1 VALCTVQEL
10 RSWLGIADSSDD
22 AELSLARDAAQDA
35 VRSYCGYSF
44 ELDAGTSAKVFV
56 ASSPKVLDLG
66 AVGTSIG
73 SSTGLAIATDVN
85 DVGTFSQAWTS
96 SDWQLEPLN
105 GTGPGGATWPTTQIR
120 AIGDHAFPVGGSGRA
135 RVRVTAR
142 WGWPAVPS
150 RVQTA
155 TILLAAAWHQRRMTM
170 AGRGGFEGF
179 FQSAIRDDQ
188 TIADLL
194 DPFRHGTAVVGVA

>member
-1 VALCTVQEL
+1 MALCTVQEV
-10 RSWLGIADSSDD
+10 RSWLGIADAADD
-22 AELSLARDAAQDA
+22 VELTLARDAAQDA
-35 VRSYCGYSF
+35 VRSYCGYGF
-44 ELDAGTSAKVFV
+44 DLDGSATAKVF
-56 ASSPKVLDLG
+56 AATSPKVLDLS
-66 AVGTSIG
+66 AVGLSIG

-85 DVGTFSQAWTS
+85 DDGTYATS
-96 SDWQLEPLN
+96 WASTDWQLEPLN

-120 AIGDHAFPVGGSGRA
+120 AIGDYSFPVGGSGRA

-142 WGWPAVPS
+142 WGWPAVPG
-150 RVQTA
+150 RVKTA

-170 AGRGGFEGF
+170 TGRSGFEGF

-194 DPFRHGTAVVGVA
+194 DPFRAGTAIVGVA